1 MTTPLWPVMA
11 ALLCA
16 VAGSVGQLLFKTG
29 SASVGMSISSWLA
42 NWKVLAGF
50 FLYGA
55 SAVGF
60 IVALKHGRLSLLY
73 PVIATSYIWVT
84 ILSAWFLDERVNAL
98 HWLGIA
104 LILSGV
110 VIIVRGGGSL

>member
-1 MTTPLWPVMA
+1 MTFPLWPVLA
-11 ALLCA
+11 AMLCA
-16 VAGSVGQLLFKTG
+16 LAGSLGQLLFKTG
-29 SASVGMSISSWLA
+29 SSSVGTSLSSWLT

-50 FLYGA
+50 FLYGI

-60 IVALKHGRLSLLY
+60 IVALKLGKLSLLY

-84 ILSAWFLDERVNAL
+84 LLSVWFLGEKINIY
-98 HWLGIA
+98 HWFGIA

-110 VIIVRGGGSL
+110 AIIVRGGGSL